1 MAKTVV
7 GVFDERT
14 DAERVRNQL
23 VNLGLSSGDVSIQGG
38 ADTGVSSSTTT
49 ATSDDGTHRHGGVM
63 GFFRS
68 LFGMDDDDDG
78 KYAHHYSEA
87 VRRGS
92 YVVCAS
98 TESDE
103 LADRAATVMQQAGA
117 VNIEHRAAR
126 WREQGWTGYRDDAAP
141 LSSGELAQ
149 ERELNAAARTRVPV
163 VDEEIQIGKRTVE
176 RGGVR
181 VHTRL
186 VEQPI
191 EEQVRLREE
200 HARIERRPVDRAVT
214 DADVAALR
222 EGTIE
227 VRETVEEPVVQK
239 VARVREE
246 IEVGKEVEERTE
258 TIRDTVRHTEVQVDD
273 DTTGVAGQQARGKR
287 EGRTPPPSTR

>member
-23 VNLGLSSGDVSIQGG
+23 VNLGLSSDDVSIRSSADG
-38 ADTGVSSSTTT
+38 AASVSTTT
-49 ATSDDGTHRHGGVM
+49 GTTGDGTQRHGGVM

-68 LFGMDDDDDG
+68 MFGMDDDDG
-78 KYAHHYSEA
+78 ATHAHHYSEA

-92 YVVCAS
+92 CVVCAS

-126 WREQGWTGYRDDAAP
+126 WREQGWSGYREDAAP
-141 LSSGELAQ
+141 LSAGELAQ
-149 ERELNAAARTRVPV
+149 ERELNAAARTRIPV
-163 VDEEIQIGKRTVE
+163 VAEEIQIGKRTVE

-181 VHTRL
+181 VYTRL
-186 VEQPI
+186 VDQPV

-200 HARIERRPVDRAVT
+200 HARVERRPVDRAAT
-214 DADVAALR
+214 DADVAAMR

-246 IEVGKEVEERTE
+246 IEVGKDVDERTE
-258 TIRDTVRHTEVQVDD
+258 TIRDTVRHTDVQVDED
-273 DTTGVAGQQARGKR
+273 ATGVAGQQARDTR
-287 EGRTPPPSTR
+287 ERRTPPPSTR